1 MGASRPGVGS
11 VTWALICLVTVL
23 AAIGASPA
31 RTEEPKSPDRE
42 LTRLLLSVHAEMPAR
57 CSESGVDR
65 LLRVLCAGRI
75 RIGVRSDYPQFAE
88 RDGTN
93 WRGYEIDLARAIA
106 RGLGVDVDFVAVTPA
121 NRIALIGVD
130 RIDLAIASIGDNT
143 QRDEQAHFVRPH
155 YYESETILVGSRDL
169 PLSSWQGA
177 EGKTICVTV
186 GNGSNAELW
195 SHGARLMLFGEPG
208 QLLDGLRDGT
218 CSLVAQ
224 DTSFFAGSFA
234 KSDFAASY
242 TAKLGFAPVPWGMAV
257 ALNSTKELA
266 RALALMT
273 QIFHRDGVLLQMAKA
288 NRIAVGFLEQQETVW
303 RGPDC
308 NTDSGSNNPACILP
322 PLNTELQPTAFAD
335 RVAAVETWFATAIGL
350 KISLPMLETVAAWA
364 SLQSGI
370 ANSLILIAGALS
382 ATLAVALAFG
392 ALLGSRAKVVQW
404 ATRMLVTALQST
416 PPVMAL
422 VIAATIADAVGHY
435 SSTTLI
441 VAAIAALGLINGA
454 NAGQA
459 ISEAIVTHRV
469 ESVSGNLSEL
479 AIFIRGIERASKQ
492 IEAFLINA
500 VKGTPIASFI
510 GTPELLNALTDI
522 SSFSSERATMY
533 WLLLIFY
540 ILIIMLVVWLC
551 AGLRWFVH
559 QWGMSMPA

>member
-1 MGASRPGVGS
+1 MPVGCS
-11 VTWALICLVTVL
+11 
-23 AAIGASPA
+23 
-31 RTEEPKSPDRE
+31 KSD
-42 LTRLLLSVHAEMPAR
+42 
-57 CSESGVDR
+57 VDR
-65 LLRVLCAGRI
+65 LLRVLCAGHI

-88 RDGTN
+88 LDGTH

-106 RGLGVDVDFVAVTPA
+106 RRLGVDVDFVAVTPV

-143 QRDEQAHFVRPH
+143 QRDEQARFVRPH
-155 YYESETILVGSRDL
+155 YYELETILVGARDL

-195 SHGARLMLFGEPG
+195 SHGARLMLFGEPS

-218 CSLVAQ
+218 CSMVAQ
-224 DTSFFAGSFA
+224 DNSFFAGSFA
-234 KSDFAASY
+234 QPDFAGSY
-242 TAKLGFAPVPWGMAV
+242 AAKLSFAPVPWGMVV
-257 ALNSTKELA
+257 ALDDTKDLA
-266 RALALMT
+266 HALALMT

-303 RGPDC
+303 RRPDC
-308 NTDSGSNNPACILP
+308 NTARGSNDPACILP
-322 PLNTELQPTAFAD
+322 PLNAELQPTAFAD
-335 RVAAVETWFATAIGL
+335 RVSAVETWLATAIGL
-350 KISLPMLETVAAWA
+350 KISLPMLETAAAWA
-364 SLQSGI
+364 RLQSGI
-370 ANSLILIAGALS
+370 MNSLILVAGALS
-382 ATLAVALAFG
+382 GTLAVALVFG
-392 ALLGSRAKVVQW
+392 ALLGSRTKVVQW
-404 ATRMLVTALQST
+404 PMRMLLIALQST

-422 VIAATIADAVGHY
+422 VIAATIADVVGHY

-459 ISEAIVTHRV
+459 ISEAIMTHRV
-469 ESVSGNLSEL
+469 EPISRNLSEL
-479 AIFIRGIERASKQ
+479 AIFTRGVERAAKQ

-522 SSFSSERATMY
+522 SSFSSERATTY
-533 WLLLIFY
+533 WLLLVFY
-540 ILIIMLVVWLC
+540 IVIIMLVVWLC
-551 AGLRWFVH
+551 AGLRWFFH
-559 QWGMSMPA
+559 RLSMSMPA